1 MKRNFVRICAAALLS
16 LLLLGCQP
24 TPEKEAIVSPKAN
37 DISSLPIT
45 EQHEEIQ
52 TPTVLEESRVS
63 SSGALEIDFSA
74 EIGVP
79 KASAYSVYE
88 VTQRSFSD
96 KEVLNIFRWIH
107 PEAEL
112 ILEPDYTKDQWMRLI
127 DEYDGRMPESAQKEE
142 RLEQWT
148 QALEEAPV
156 LYTPVPFSFSDIQ
169 SGEPYR
175 AYFANDDGMYGS
187 VYGKKD
193 GSSLCYLRDAELS
206 YYRQDILL
214 PGEDAALLKDY
225 EGEFPISEEAALER
239 AKQALEACG
248 LGDMQLID
256 SEKMCIY
263 RSEMLVSKGWDFIFT
278 HGADGL
284 PAIFD
289 FMGATY
295 GGKDLPLPTLCSP
308 WGEEAALIS
317 VDEQGILCIDLRN
330 IIQYGQRLAENVRL
344 MPFDEIKEIVAQ
356 HLVQTYAYAAEQ
368 IPDSRI
374 TITKMELCMSLVS
387 AKDDYFAGRLIPSW
401 LVFFEYSGKN
411 QDAHTDEAGNVYE
424 ATTFAN
430 KSSRYFSAIDGSYI
444 EPRITRD
451 MLE

>member
-175 AYFANDDGMYGS
+175 AYFANDDGMYGLVS
-187 VYGKKD
+187 GKKD

-239 AKQALEACG
+239 ARQALEACG

-256 SEKMCIY
+256 S
-263 RSEMLVSKGWDFIFT
+263 
-278 HGADGL
+278 
-284 PAIFD
+284 
-289 FMGATY
+289 
-295 GGKDLPLPTLCSP
+295 
-308 WGEEAALIS
+308 
-317 VDEQGILCIDLRN
+317 
-330 IIQYGQRLAENVRL
+330 
-344 MPFDEIKEIVAQ
+344 
-356 HLVQTYAYAAEQ
+356 
-368 IPDSRI
+368 
-374 TITKMELCMSLVS
+374 
-387 AKDDYFAGRLIPSW
+387 
-401 LVFFEYSGKN
+401 
-411 QDAHTDEAGNVYE
+411 
-424 ATTFAN
+424 
-430 KSSRYFSAIDGSYI
+430 
-444 EPRITRD
+444 
-451 MLE
+451 